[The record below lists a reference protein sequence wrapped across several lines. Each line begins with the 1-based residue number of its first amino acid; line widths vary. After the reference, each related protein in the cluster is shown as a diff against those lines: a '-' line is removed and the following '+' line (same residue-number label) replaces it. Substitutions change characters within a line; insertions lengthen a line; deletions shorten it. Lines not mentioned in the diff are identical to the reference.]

1 MPIMNPEKHNDMS
14 GLEKIKAL
22 KQEQELKRQ
31 EAENQKKQS
40 EEQEELAKSSQYQS
54 ESEEL
59 AKMTSRREEIFKR
72 LAKLMQVNIRQ
83 YIMYFC

>member
-1 MPIMNPEKHNDMS
+1 MNPEKSNKMS

-40 EEQEELAKSSQYQS
+40 EEQEELSKSSQYQL
-54 ESEEL
+54 ESDEL
-59 AKMTSRREEIFKR
+59 TKMISRREEILKR
-72 LAKLMQVNIRQ
+72 LALKP
-83 YIMYFC
+83 